1 MSRSTPTIWE
11 MSQSIMLTD
20 GEIAIA
26 QNYGA
31 DNAETHI
38 DNHFPN
44 VKKMVNDRPMTG
56 KEEIFFAVFF
66 GLIFIILMKGIVA

>member
-1 MSRSTPTIWE
+1 MSRTPTIWE

-31 DNAETHI
+31 DNAETHT
-38 DNHFPN
+38 DSHFRD
-44 VKKMVNDRPMTG
+44 VTKMVNDRPMTG
-56 KEEIFFAVFF
+56 KEEAIFAVFF
-66 GLIFIILMKGIVA
+66 VLIFIVALRVL

>member
-1 MSRSTPTIWE
+1 MSRTPTIWE

-38 DNHFPN
+38 DSHFPN

>member
-1 MSRSTPTIWE
+1 MSRRTPTIWE

-38 DNHFPN
+38 DSHFRD
-44 VKKMVNDRPMTG
+44 VTKMTKDRPMTS
-56 KEEIFFAVFF
+56 KEELFFAVFF
-66 GLIFIILMKGIVA
+66 GLLFIIALRVL

>member
-1 MSRSTPTIWE
+1 MSRRTPTIWE

-31 DNAETHI
+31 DNAETHT
-38 DNHFPN
+38 DSHFPN
-44 VKKMVNDRPMTG
+44 VRKMTKDRPMTNN
-56 KEEIFFAVFF
+56 EELFFAVFF
-66 GLIFIILMKGIVA
+66 GLLFIIALRVL

>member
-1 MSRSTPTIWE
+1 MSRTPTIWE

-38 DNHFPN
+38 DSYFRD
-44 VKKMVNDRPMTG
+44 VTKMTKDRPMTG
-56 KEEIFFAVFF
+56 KEEIFLAV
-66 GLIFIILMKGIVA
+66 LIGVLFIVALRVL

>member
-1 MSRSTPTIWE
+1 MNRRQPTIWE

-38 DNHFPN
+38 DSHFRD
-44 VKKMVNDRPMTG
+44 VTKMVNDRPMTG
-56 KEEIFFAVFF
+56 KEEAIFAVFF
-66 GLIFIILMKGIVA
+66 VLIFIVALRVL

>member
-1 MSRSTPTIWE
+1 MSRRTPTIWE

-38 DNHFPN
+38 DSHFPN
-44 VKKMVNDRPMTG
+44 VRKMTKDRPMTG
-56 KEEIFFAVFF
+56 KEEIFLAV
-66 GLIFIILMKGIVA
+66 LIGVLFIVALRVL